1 MSPTRVMML
10 SNVLLCRAATET
22 TGNGTPSLGVGT
34 NNLLCILSRDID
46 LREQG
51 LTMVAS
57 AEYVVT
63 ALIFYLSY
71 ESTSLYH
78 RETGAE
84 NSSGNP
90 FAALYFRYGYLS
102 PRYRYD
108 RITGEIQ
115 TLIKDGTWVKE
126 TRADEKN

>member
-1 MSPTRVMML
+1 ML
-10 SNVLLCRAATET
+10 RERFTPRRKHSLPNVLLCRAATET
-22 TGNGTPSLGVGT
+22 TGNGAPSLGVGT
-34 NNLLCILSRDID
+34 NNLLCILFRDID

-84 NSSGNP
+84 SSSGNP
-90 FAALYFRYGYLS
+90 FAAPNDTPF
-102 PRYRYD
+102 D
-108 RITGEIQ
+108 
-115 TLIKDGTWVKE
+115 
-126 TRADEKN
+126 